1 LSIFLRNSLNLDHPS
16 VQNVIKIAQEIIS
29 ENKVLDTETLYN
41 MAKNQLN
48 IPRKGLLRII
58 QFLINKKILVEGSK
72 LTKELVL
79 NNAYRRRIYRFIKS
93 HIGVHFSIIKK
104 IIFEAESDKS
114 GSAGQLLWHLKMLIK
129 FNYIK
134 KIRFKKYTIF
144 VPVEID
150 DKMGKI
156 FFLLRDKINKKIV
169 NLLVKKKS
177 IEKSEIHKNINE
189 TRELVY
195 YRINDLIDQEIL
207 SQIDEK
213 NNLIRLNPD
222 NKDLII
228 QICNNLANKNRNN
241 SNI

>member
-1 LSIFLRNSLNLDHPS
+1 
-16 VQNVIKIAQEIIS
+16 
-29 ENKVLDTETLYN
+29 
-41 MAKNQLN
+41 
-48 IPRKGLLRII
+48 
-58 QFLINKKILVEGSK
+58 
-72 LTKELVL
+72 
-79 NNAYRRRIYRFIKS
+79 
-93 HIGVHFSIIKK
+93 
-104 IIFEAESDKS
+104 
-114 GSAGQLLWHLKMLIK
+114 
-129 FNYIK
+129 
-134 KIRFKKYTIF
+134 
-144 VPVEID
+144 
-150 DKMGKI
+150 MGKI